1 MNEHYEHHPHS
12 KRGVRQASVLA
23 WMRLARVFQKISA
36 ISARQF
42 REFDLSQAQFDVLAQ
57 IGAAEGLTQQELAR
71 KLLVTKGNISQLLA
85 RMEQHGLIERVQD
98 GRCNGLHLT
107 ATGRE
112 LARTVVPQH
121 EALISGL
128 LAPLS
133 EAEQRELLRLLRKLD
148 RGLA

>member
-1 MNEHYEHHPHS
+1 MKEDHEHSPHLE
-12 KRGVRQASVLA
+12 RGVRQASVLA
-23 WMRLARVFQKISA
+23 WIRLARVFQKIST
-36 ISARQF
+36 ISAKQF
-42 REFDLSQAQFDVLAQ
+42 RAFDLSQAQFDVLAQ
-57 IGAAEGLTQQELAR
+57 IGAAEGLTQQELAC

-85 RMEQHGLIERVQD
+85 RMEQRGLIERVQD

-107 ATGRE
+107 AAGRE

-128 LAPLS
+128 LAPLN